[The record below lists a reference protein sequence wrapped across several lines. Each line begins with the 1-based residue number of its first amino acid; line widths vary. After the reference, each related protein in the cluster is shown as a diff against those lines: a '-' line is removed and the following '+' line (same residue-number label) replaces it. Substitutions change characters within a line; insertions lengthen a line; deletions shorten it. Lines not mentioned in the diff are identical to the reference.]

1 MRLGLTAALG
11 LALLSLVVAACGEDS
26 SQGGSNAGNPPS
38 QARRLTEHEQ
48 ELVTRSDRNVERYCA
63 RLALSLA
70 GQRRPPSP
78 EEQARAFAATDRL
91 IGLAREKPAARLET
105 GGDVA
110 LFLADLAEDLEG
122 SNCDPR
128 LVQRLDQAL
137 AALP

>member
-70 GQRRPPSP
+70 GQRRPPSA
-78 EEQARAFAATDRL
+78 EEQGRGFAATDRL
-91 IGLAREKPAARLET
+91 IGMARGKPAPRLGT
-105 GGDVA
+105 GG
-110 LFLADLAEDLEG
+110 G
-122 SNCDPR
+122 G
-128 LVQRLDQAL
+128 
-137 AALP
+137 